1 MEPLSSVST
10 IVRIAQD
17 MAAAVTTVSR
27 NKQRCQKLAKRVQ
40 GIGDLL
46 RELEPAAAGAT
57 LTQRLL
63 DRLQETLR
71 HALRLV
77 RSCQDSSPA
86 GVYHIA
92 GGRVSDE
99 FDQVDREIDGC
110 LLDLGVS
117 NRIIVARLE
126 KKLHHQN
133 EDADTETETLRI
145 GVPHDDNV
153 KRSIRRIR
161 GASTKDKFK
170 VTDRSGAVDIPSLL
184 DQLQKQLNC
193 NLEAVTPAA
202 ADAGLEKYDVKD
214 QDKKA
219 NSKSAAVECRS
230 AKQRH
235 SSSVELKKEKAAP
248 TTMVG
253 VNQATPD
260 PYVYMPFKL
269 ALVPAGDPSSMCHPP
284 FPPAHGDCRRAAGN
298 FTAIGVPLH
307 TVTAGV
313 PDPVPP
319 PSYGY
324 GYWPYAHGRSSG
336 GCCHHDAAG
345 SSHLAAPY
353 NYNHYS
359 QHPNMFS
366 NDNPNGYCSIM

>member
-1 MEPLSSVST
+1 MESLSSVST

-17 MAAAVTTVSR
+17 MAAAVATVSR
-27 NKQRCQKLAKRVQ
+27 NRQRCQKLAKRVQ

-46 RELEPAAAGAT
+46 RELEPAAAGLTTNAAT
-57 LTQRLL
+57 QGHL

-99 FDQVDREIDGC
+99 FEQVDREIDDC
-110 LLDLGVS
+110 LLDLGVA
-117 NRIIVARLE
+117 NRILVARLE
-126 KKLHHQN
+126 KKLQHQN
-133 EDADTETETLRI
+133 EDASTETETLRI
-145 GVPHDDNV
+145 GVPRDV
-153 KRSIRRIR
+153 KRSIRRIK

-170 VTDRSGAVDIPSLL
+170 VTDRSGGAVDIPSLL
-184 DQLQKQLNC
+184 DQLQKQLSNW
-193 NLEAVTPAA
+193 EAV
-202 ADAGLEKYDVKD
+202 DAGLEKYDAKD

-235 SSSVELKKEKAAP
+235 RSSVELKRENAAP

-284 FPPAHGDCRRAAGN
+284 FPPAHGDCRRATGN

-336 GCCHHDAAG
+336 GCCHHDAAA

-359 QHPNMFS
+359 QHPNMFGD
-366 NDNPNGYCSIM
+366 DNPNGYCSIM